1 MGIRDAVV
9 FDYNYPY
16 TLPNR
21 GFCQQKFINAN
32 YSDGPEIPCTPQ
44 HYNHWFVFGNTLAQT
59 NINYRES
66 WNMMNPPFV
75 FEHSSPDSKDI
86 WNTLTPKSKLRV
98 YIWRSHVL
106 IYNNSLPDQ
115 TPTTGRSYV
124 VLQTT
129 EAGNPANQYVKYHLG
144 IFL

>member
-1 MGIRDAVV
+1 
-9 FDYNYPY
+9 
-16 TLPNR
+16 
-21 GFCQQKFINAN
+21 
-32 YSDGPEIPCTPQ
+32 
-44 HYNHWFVFGNTLAQT
+44 
-59 NINYRES
+59 
-66 WNMMNPPFV
+66 MNPPFV
-75 FEHSSPDSKDI
+75 FEHSNPDSKNI

-144 IFL
+144 IFLQTYTSYMKYIRVWVPSDYQDIRNCKINRGLTLKDPGNIADAISCTIS